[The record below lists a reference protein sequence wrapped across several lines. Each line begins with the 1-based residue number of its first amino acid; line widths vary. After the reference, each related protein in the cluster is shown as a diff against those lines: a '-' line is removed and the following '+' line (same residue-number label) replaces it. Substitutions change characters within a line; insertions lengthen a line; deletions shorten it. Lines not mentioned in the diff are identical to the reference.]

1 MKTKH
6 LALVMLGALTSAT
19 VSAEIINP
27 SQVLDL
33 SCWKVTLP
41 VSLDNGKRPTEFSEK
56 EVANGAMHA
65 DYFYV
70 NDAKDGVV
78 FRSPI
83 QGIRT
88 SKNTKYVRSELRE
101 MMRCGNTSHR
111 TKGINANNWVFGHN
125 ESDDSLKNAA
135 AVDGNL
141 KATLSVDHVT
151 STGEIWQ
158 QGRVIIGQIHA
169 PDDEPVKI
177 YYRKLPNHKTGSVWI
192 SHEPNGGD
200 DIIFPMIG
208 PTKPNYWKQKD
219 KNIPKS
225 YDDGIALGE
234 KFSYEID
241 INGADMT
248 VTISREGK
256 PDVVQKVDMQNS
268 GYGFED
274 QWMYFKAGVYNQNRS
289 GDADDYVQAT
299 FYNLEVTHN
308 SAEK

>member
-1 MKTKH
+1 MKITP
-6 LALVMLGALTSAT
+6 LALVMVGALATS
-19 VSAEIINP
+19 SAYADKTTPAE
-27 SQVLDL
+27 VLDL

-41 VSLDNGKRPTEFSEK
+41 VSLDNGSRPTEFSEQDIAK
-56 EVANGAMHA
+56 GVMND

-70 NDAKDGVV
+70 NEAKDGVV

-83 QGIRT
+83 QGIKT
-88 SKNTKYVRSELRE
+88 SENTKYVRSELRE
-101 MMRCGNTSHR
+101 MMRCGDTSHK
-111 TKGINANNWVFGHN
+111 TKGVAPNNWVFSSN
-125 ESDDSLKNAA
+125 VSEDSLKNAGG
-135 AVDGNL
+135 VDGNL

-177 YYRKLPNHKTGSVWI
+177 YYRKLPNHETGSLWI

-200 DIIFPMIG
+200 DITFPMIG
-208 PTKPNYWKQKD
+208 PTTPNYWKQSGKD
-219 KNIPKS
+219 IQPS

-241 INGADMT
+241 VVGSDMT
-248 VTISREGK
+248 VTVSREGK

-268 GYGFED
+268 GYELAD

-299 FYNLEVTHN
+299 FYNLEVSH
-308 SAEK
+308 K

>member
-1 MKTKH
+1 MKIKT
-6 LALVMLGALTSAT
+6 LVVMMLGALSTSLSAAT
-19 VSAEIINP
+19 TTPAE
-27 SQVLDL
+27 VLDL

-41 VSLDNGKRPTEFSEK
+41 VSLDNGDRPTEFSEK
-56 EVANGAMHA
+56 EIAKGAMHE

-70 NDAKDGVV
+70 NEAKDGVV

-83 QGIRT
+83 QGIKT

-101 MMRCGNTSHR
+101 MMRCGDTSHK
-111 TKGINANNWVFGHN
+111 TKGVNGNNWVFSHN
-125 ESDDSLKNAA
+125 ESAESLKNAA
-135 AVDGNL
+135 GVDGNL

-177 YYRKLPNHKTGSVWI
+177 YYRKLPNHETGSVWI

-219 KNIPKS
+219 KDIPKS
-225 YDDGIALGE
+225 YNDGIALGE

-241 INGADMT
+241 INGSDMT

-256 PDVVQKVDMQNS
+256 ADVVQKVDMQNS
-268 GYGFED
+268 GYGLKD

-289 GDADDYVQAT
+289 GNPEDYVQAT
-299 FYNLEVTHN
+299 FYSLDVNHG
-308 SAEK
+308 SAK